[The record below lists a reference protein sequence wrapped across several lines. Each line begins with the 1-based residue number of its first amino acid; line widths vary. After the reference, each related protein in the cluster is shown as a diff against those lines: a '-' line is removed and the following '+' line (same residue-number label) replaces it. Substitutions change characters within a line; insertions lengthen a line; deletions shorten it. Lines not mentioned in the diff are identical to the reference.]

1 MSRFGTFVGFSG
13 VPETRGKARS
23 PLCGP
28 LMRPIFR
35 RARSKAYSR
44 ASEPSAPQPS
54 WVTTKETAAWRFGA

>member
-1 MSRFGTFVGFSG
+1 MSRFSTFAGFLGVSEAVG
-13 VPETRGKARS
+13 EERS

-28 LMRPIFR
+28 LMRSILRP
-35 RARSKAYSR
+35 ALSKPYCR

>member
-1 MSRFGTFVGFSG
+1 MSRFTEFVGFFG
-13 VPETRGKARS
+13 VSETQGEARS

-28 LMRPIFR
+28 LVGPILR
-35 RARSKAYSR
+35 RARSKPYCR